1 MSSRAETRRKLATMP
16 NSELNL
22 SAVPGIPLVKPGD
35 DLAAILIGALD
46 EARFEPGEQDILVV
60 AQKIVS
66 KAEGRYV
73 DLVTVTPSERASN
86 LAKDVDKD
94 PRLVEVILSE
104 SDEVVGCKPG
114 VLVVAHHS
122 GVVLA
127 NAGID
132 RSNLDAD
139 TEGERALLLPEN
151 SDASAAGLK
160 LRLDEHYG
168 TELGV
173 VISDSVGRAW
183 RNGTVGIA
191 LGTAGVPALRDFIGQ
206 RDLFGRPLE
215 VTQTGFADELAS
227 AASLLMGQA
236 DEGLPAVLIR
246 GLTWNSP
253 ALAAKS
259 LQRPKEQDL
268 FR

>member
-1 MSSRAETRRKLATMP
+1 MP
-16 NSELNL
+16 NYELNL
-22 SAVPGIPLVKPGD
+22 LAVPRIPLIEPGD
-35 DLAAILIGALD
+35 DLAAILITALD
-46 EARFEPGEQDILVV
+46 KAGLEPGKQDILVL

-73 DLVTVTPSERASN
+73 DLETVTPSERANS
-86 LAKDVDKD
+86 LAKEVDKD

-104 SDEVVGCKPG
+104 SDELVGYKPG

-122 GVVLA
+122 GLVLA

-132 RSNLDAD
+132 RSNLDPD
-139 TEGERALLLPEN
+139 TGGEKALLLPEN
-151 SDASAAGLK
+151 SDISAASLK
-160 LRLDEHYG
+160 ARLDERYG

-191 LGTAGVPALRDFIGQ
+191 LGTAGLPALRDFIG
-206 RDLFGRPLE
+206 RDDLFGRPLE

-236 DEGLPAVLIR
+236 DEGLPVVLIR
-246 GLTWNSP
+246 GLTWNSA
-253 ALAAKS
+253 ALTAES

>member
-1 MSSRAETRRKLATMP
+1 M
-16 NSELNL
+16 
-22 SAVPGIPLVKPGD
+22 
-35 DLAAILIGALD
+35 
-46 EARFEPGEQDILVV
+46 
-60 AQKIVS
+60 
-66 KAEGRYV
+66 
-73 DLVTVTPSERASN
+73 
-86 LAKDVDKD
+86 
-94 PRLVEVILSE
+94 EVILSE

-160 LRLDEHYG
+160 LHLDEHYG

-227 AASLLMGQA
+227 AASPSDGTGRRGSTSGAHSRAHVEFTSAGCQIA
-236 DEGLPAVLIR
+236 PAAQGAGSLPVTRHSERPRACAVVPVK
-246 GLTWNSP
+246 N
-253 ALAAKS
+253 LAAAKRRLAGVLSVHERRELS
-259 LQRPKEQDL
+259 LQMLSDVVATLKRVDSLGCCRNPQQ
-268 FR
+268 RS